1 MIISTKSHMEKMGIT
16 RSIKALV
23 DSLTNCSL
31 DSLPGL
37 LLENLKWE
45 RPRGDLYHWI
55 PLLNRFDQIFNDQI
69 SKYELDQDTFKLQE
83 LSFEDKELVVACLKF
98 TTLLLEHCANR
109 SIYSSTDRMYRLI
122 YMPVVDIKLHALE
135 VCVSLSERY
144 VHKTS
149 SRYQVPKELKMNALK
164 LARFF
169 PPRIPPNYET
179 ETKDRTSRGDTPD
192 SNETSKH
199 HYTLIQSIR
208 SNEYPSQWKLLHFQ
222 YYRTATLPAQQSL
235 HSKGEAESLKK
246 SSTQKAKSHS
256 SGSSERNTEGLAT
269 FSMSEDNVRKYKI
282 QQIYSKASEVAPK
295 EVWFDLSL
303 AVLIAKAY
311 CSNDEASKRLREKLL
326 CLKCLAVSF
335 ICCACP
341 TDFTASRYF
350 EAEPHIFNY
359 VTQLVQPENMHE
371 IPEYNILSAIKTLQC
386 ISLKRVWGSDLIRS
400 LGGNVNHGVLYQFIR
415 FVHSKINSPKE
426 SYSEEVYVHYF
437 NMVGNMLES
446 KSLTPRLTAG
456 GILGELMSFF
466 GVNTDYK
473 WTASA
478 AVNLVTLYLSSS
490 PDSFDNFVQNNGFG
504 LIIETLGRELESAL
518 RSSSS
523 SNDESRESMSCIS
536 FKQAS
541 YIKSI
546 LKLTSHLIQ
555 SESGDRLRGLFDSP
569 ILQCFNLVLNNCS
582 IFGPSISSLTL
593 DCISYIIHN
602 DPIAY
607 PILREAG
614 AVDTIINVF
623 GKLLLPSSD
632 VLMSL
637 PEAVGAI
644 CLNNEGLDNVIKA
657 NILPTYFNL
666 FYDLESSKELVRSDM
681 STNLGCS
688 FDELGR
694 HYPPLKPIIIGEIKK
709 IIESVPNVI
718 SSNFVGVRFYESDRG
733 SLYSNK
739 SQDIIENEQGAQEIS
754 NWDINDGAYLADNTL
769 FFLGGLLQD
778 SGQWSSEAMRCIS
791 FDSFSRFLE
800 LENAPFDYTTSNGF
814 STLMGILKYFDDENR
829 EYGLPVL
836 YQTLKRKIGS
846 ETIQKYIHY
855 ELSQQSYFDILGKD
869 DGSATLLLKELN
881 QLNTFLYTLGEIY
894 INTGLMFHERYSQI
908 AKLFGFYETSDNDN
922 VSVIEN
928 LALLLKRSII
938 EDSIIRS
945 RTPDTVLQQTLPTS
959 EIASELPP
967 IHIFA
972 SEPINKTE
980 KQDYTSAVFK
990 NTLQLRF
997 FAYRFQTYV
1006 GSLFCCLGR
1015 ICMHK
1020 RQEYNV
1026 PDWRRDAV
1034 YITNELGRVLTS
1046 LLKSDITDEYH
1057 RSCYFLV
1064 VLNMCLSCLNQKERI
1079 NKEALQTSLAIS
1091 LFQEGFFDCL
1101 SKLGVFYWDVLL
1113 HLNPEDVAK
1122 TNDLKYIST
1131 APASIVKNLLSQI
1144 FIIFLKVVNND
1155 IPNIPASRLYYR
1167 YGYSKDPELF
1177 LVPAFLT
1184 QTKLIAFGLLS
1195 QLIGS
1200 SSSLSSDQA
1209 GIQVQNIPS
1218 ALIDQVINIT
1228 KQIWIT
1234 KKENADVKFMR
1245 LSSENVS
1252 PPLFEIEALQNLGIL
1267 TSASEYVVKSFDIFD
1282 ISESEFRK
1290 ATNLNDDEKAE
1301 QVLLDIRN
1309 KVNDVVNSLTLPNT
1323 GKDLQSQRSEGS
1335 GYFIGHWMNIARL
1348 YPDSVNAIS
1357 EMFLS
1362 TTSNLKHLSNEIFG
1376 FILDLEHPS
1385 VLSYESFGVVVQIL
1399 SAVFKNEDVSYSS
1412 KEVFSKFVEIV
1423 IPLLESRSI
1432 DINSSFVSYSLEIL
1446 QQLVCYKNIPVSNI
1460 ATENSSAE
1468 FTVPCLIEDDFK
1480 ERIFNCILSFKERG
1494 ILNIDTAVGVVKI
1507 LILFTVGEEHI
1518 AAILHSDILGVLI
1531 HKSSDYFASKARN
1544 GDAYQASLII
1554 LLRRVFENRD
1564 IVRSNMSV
1572 ELSSVFKRSVRGKRE
1587 LHSIL
1592 KDTGAL
1598 VIRNPDQYVDTISK
1612 DLIVEN
1618 YDGSEY
1624 IPSRLNVS
1632 KHKEELEDAQMMAV
1646 DQPKGQENTNIQNG
1660 LPTTGIVHSLLSE
1673 LMNTNKKDWV
1683 CDKDAKE
1690 NEKEK
1695 KKVTSAQVFANHDF
1709 SYMCFL
1715 FQALTEL
1722 LGSYKQ
1728 PKLEFLTFS
1737 KKPSSSENLKPRS
1750 TALNFFIHQLI
1761 QSKSLIK
1768 SSGIEFER
1776 RSAISSLAKLSLLAL
1791 VSTPILDEENSPSAK
1806 KENIDMSFIRKFYVD
1821 ILLKVLKETMSY
1833 PCASIVRYSKL
1844 MDLFDVCGC
1853 LLSHKFRELAGPL
1866 LNKDAVKYD
1875 LYYIV
1880 KALIDKQIPT
1890 QITSILSGL
1899 DLNFPDIHRVTKFGL
1914 RSLTLIG
1921 KVRSESHDLFE
1932 EDSQGEKDDEDEVP
1946 DDYDDRDETP
1956 DFFRH
1961 STLGMYDMEYD
1972 SEGDEGDYLDDGE
1985 QLEVLMSGDD
1995 ISEDMDNESDL
2006 SPANEDEEDDDDD
2019 NDDDVSPEGS
2029 VAEYSDSHPEDG
2041 RPMDD
2046 DIEIIDEL
2054 EIPSGEEDGENVD
2067 FSDLDYF
2074 DGNPDDEQ
2082 EYGEGL
2088 SDYDDDELDG
2098 WIEEFEDDVP
2108 SDNENLENAAQ
2119 DDITG
2124 VDSVRRNRHDNSV
2137 VRFDDLDTDQ
2147 SEEEEQPDGDDES
2160 FIDDDNDGVAPVPDT
2175 RRRARDFATSF
2186 FDAIRPAI
2194 VQPNIT
2200 SLFEGLFN
2208 AGNNDNELLRGTI
2221 HITNPMNGG
2230 HIQRPLGNWLQVG
2243 SSSRHDTD
2251 VLSSMYIKST
2261 GERWVDAYNM
2271 FSSYYKEEHIM
2282 NVIPS
2287 IVDKVK
2293 IPSSELYKKKKEE
2306 AEKAKREREERIRK
2320 KEEEERRRR
2329 EERAKERE
2337 ASASN
2342 QPATEPIMVRIG
2354 DREVDISGTDI
2365 DPEFF
2370 EALPDDMREEVFTQ
2384 YVRERRA
2391 NASSNG
2397 VEAREIDP
2405 DFLEALPEQIR
2416 EEILQQESIARR
2428 FSGIDDNLSYGDDE
2442 NDHDIEG
2449 DEDDETSSHPLLDMP
2464 NPFDAANS
2472 RSRRSRSEDVQ
2483 SKRLKK
2489 SFYTPLIDKFG
2500 VASLIRLLFVP
2511 QIINQRE
2518 YVHQCLLQ
2526 ICNNK
2531 QTRSEVMSLLIAILY
2546 NGFFSH
2552 RTVEKIFSQISSRA
2566 NAGVSK
2572 SSKESRVPPETSP
2585 ITLGYQIAEAM
2596 LFLLENNTH
2605 MRYYLLRE
2613 HDNSFIVRKSSLR
2626 NRPNEPNKGER
2637 FQLNFLL
2644 RLLENELLREE
2655 EGFMDVLARILQ
2667 LATRPLHTV
2676 QKANVEKEDSKPPMS
2691 IPIIPEYNLR
2701 QLIKILSSDAC
2712 PNTTLR
2718 KTISALHN
2726 LSSLPGAQRI
2736 FSLELSNQAG
2746 RFGNIIICDLRT
2758 LTTEIKK
2765 AENYS
2770 TEDRAFSKFDISCS
2784 HQAKLLRLLTAL
2796 DYMFESREKER
2807 AGKRNEGNKEMNDAN
2822 NEKEDDIEELT
2833 SLYKRLALGSLW
2845 DALSECLLVL
2855 ENKPEMTNIA
2865 TTLLPLI
2872 EALMVVCKHCKVRGL
2887 PMKDSIKYEAK
2898 KVDFSKEPIESLF
2911 YSFTDEHKKIL
2922 NQMVRTNPNLMS
2934 GPFGM
2939 LVRNPGVL
2947 EFDNKKSY
2955 FDRKLHE
2962 DQGSR
2967 PALSISVRRSQVFLD
2982 SYRALF
2988 FKSKD
2993 EFKNSK
2999 LEVNFRGES
3008 GIDAGGVTREWYQV
3022 LSRQMFNPDY
3032 ALFIP
3037 VASDE
3042 TTFHP
3047 NRTSYVNPE
3056 HLSFFK
3062 FIGKMISKAIFD
3074 NCFLD
3079 CHFSRAVY
3087 KRILGKP
3094 VSLKDM
3100 ETLDLGYFKSL
3111 IWMLENDI
3119 TDVITEDFSVETDDY
3134 GEHKVI
3140 DLIPNGRNIAVTEDN
3155 KQEYVRL
3162 VVEYRLQESVTEQME
3177 NFLQGFHE
3185 IIPRELISIFDEQEL
3200 ELLISGLPD
3209 IDVNDWQ
3216 NNTIYVNYSPS
3227 SIQIQWFWRAVMSFD
3242 NEERAKLLQFATG
3255 TSKVPLNGFKEMTG
3269 ANGICKFSIHRDYG
3283 NTDRL
3288 PSSHTCFNQIDLP
3301 AYDSY
3306 ETLRGSLLLAVTEG
3320 HEGFGFA

>member
-1 MIISTKSHMEKMGIT
+1 MIISTKNHMEKMAIT
-16 RSIKALV
+16 RSTKALV
-23 DSLTNCSL
+23 DGLTNCQL
-31 DSLPGL
+31 DSLPKL
-37 LLENLKWE
+37 LLENLQWE

-55 PLLNRFDQIFNDQI
+55 PLLNRFDEIFKDQI
-69 SKYELDQDTFKLQE
+69 SKYELDQDTFKFQE
-83 LSFEDKELVVACLKF
+83 ISAEDKELVIACLRF

-122 YMPVVDIKLHALE
+122 DMPVVDIKLHALE
-135 VCVSLSERY
+135 VCVALSERY

-149 SRYQVPKELKMNALK
+149 GRYQVPKELKMNVLK
-164 LARFF
+164 LAKFF

-179 ETKDRTSRGDTPD
+179 ETKERITAGETHDH
-192 SNETSKH
+192 NEISKH

-208 SNEYPSQWKLLHFQ
+208 SNQYPSQWKLLHFQ
-222 YYRTATLPAQQSL
+222 YYRTTSLPMQQSV
-235 HSKGEAESLKK
+235 HAKSETESLKK
-246 SSTQKAKSHS
+246 STAQKAKSVS

-269 FSMSEDNVRKYKI
+269 FNMSEDNVRKYKV
-282 QQIYSKASEVAPK
+282 QQIYSKASEVTPK

-311 CSNDEASKRLREKLL
+311 CSNEEASKRLREKLL

-371 IPEYNILSAIKTLQC
+371 IPEYVILSAIKTLQC

-415 FVHSKINSPKE
+415 FVHSKIVTHKD

-478 AVNLVTLYLSSS
+478 AINLITLYLSSS
-490 PDSFDNFVQNNGFG
+490 PDSFENFVQNNGFG

-518 RSSSS
+518 RDSSS
-523 SNDESRESMSCIS
+523 SNDESRESMSCIC

-569 ILQCFNLVLNNCS
+569 ILQCFNLVLNNSS

-607 PILREAG
+607 PILKEAG

-623 GKLLLPSSD
+623 PKLLLPSSD

-644 CLNNEGLDNVIKA
+644 CLNNEGLDKVMKE

-694 HYPPLKPIIIGEIKK
+694 HYPPLKPVIVEEIKK
-709 IIESVPNVI
+709 IIESLPDVI
-718 SSNFVGVRFYESDRG
+718 SSNFTGASYYESEKG
-733 SLYSNK
+733 SLYTSK
-739 SQDIIENEQGAQEIS
+739 SQEIIENEEGAQEIA

-778 SGQWSSEAMRCIS
+778 SGQWSNEAMRAIS
-791 FDSFSRFLE
+791 FHSFSRFLE
-800 LENAPFDYTTSNGF
+800 LKNAPFDYTMSNGF

-829 EYGLPVL
+829 DYGLPVL
-836 YQTLKRKIGS
+836 YQTFKRKVRS
-846 ETIQKYIHY
+846 EAIQKYIHY
-855 ELSQQSYFDILGKD
+855 ELSEQSYFDLIGKD
-869 DGSATLLLKELN
+869 SSSATLLIKDLN
-881 QLNTFLYTLGEIY
+881 ELNTFLYTLGEIY
-894 INTGLMFHERYSQI
+894 VNTGLMFHERYSQI
-908 AKLFGFYETSDNDN
+908 AKLFGFYESSDKDN
-922 VSVIEN
+922 ATVIES
-928 LALLLKRSII
+928 LALLFKRSVL

-959 EIASELPP
+959 EIASDLPP

-972 SEPINKTE
+972 SEPANKTE
-980 KQDYTSAVFK
+980 KQDFTSAVFK

-997 FAYRFQTYV
+997 LAYRFQNYV
-1006 GSLFCCLGR
+1006 GSLFCCLAR
-1015 ICMHK
+1015 VCMHK
-1020 RQEYNV
+1020 RQEYNA

-1034 YITNELGRVLTS
+1034 YITNELGRVLTGLVRS
-1046 LLKSDITDEYH
+1046 NITNEYH

-1101 SKLGVFYWDVLL
+1101 TELGVFYWDVLL

-1144 FIIFLKVVNND
+1144 FIILLKVVNND
-1155 IPNIPASRLYYR
+1155 TPNIPAARLYYR

-1177 LVPAFLT
+1177 LVPAFLA
-1184 QTKLIAFGLLS
+1184 QTRLVAFSLLS
-1195 QLIGS
+1195 QLMGS
-1200 SSSLSSDQA
+1200 SSLLSSDRLE
-1209 GIQVQNIPS
+1209 IQVQNIPS
-1218 ALIDQVINIT
+1218 ALIDQLINIT
-1228 KQIWIT
+1228 KQIWMA
-1234 KKENADVKFMR
+1234 KKENADVKFVR
-1245 LSSENVS
+1245 LSTENVS
-1252 PPLFEIEALQNLGIL
+1252 PPLFEIEVFQSWGIL
-1267 TSASEYVVKSFDIFD
+1267 ESTSEYVVKNFDIFD
-1282 ISESEFRK
+1282 ISESEFLK
-1290 ATNLNDDEKAE
+1290 AINLEDDEKA
-1301 QVLLDIRN
+1301 QQILLDVRR
-1309 KVNDVVNSLTLPNT
+1309 KVSDVVGSLTLPNT
-1323 GKDLQSQRSEGS
+1323 GKDLQARRSESS

-1348 YPDSVNAIS
+1348 YPDSVNSIS
-1357 EMFLS
+1357 ELFLS
-1362 TTSNLKHLSNEIFG
+1362 TTNNPKQLSNEIFG
-1376 FILDLEHPS
+1376 FVVDTEHPS
-1385 VLSYESFGVVVQIL
+1385 DSSYEGFRVVVQIL
-1399 SAVFKNEDVSYSS
+1399 RVVLRNEEVAYSS
-1412 KEVFSKFVEIV
+1412 REVFSKFVDIV
-1423 IPLLESRSI
+1423 IPRLETRSS
-1432 DINSSFVSYSLEIL
+1432 DINGSFVSNSLEIL
-1446 QQLVCYKNIPVSNI
+1446 QQLICYKNIPIANI
-1460 ATENSSAE
+1460 TTEDLSGELN
-1468 FTVPCLIEDDFK
+1468 VPCLIEDDCK

-1494 ILNIDTAVGVVKI
+1494 ILNIDTAIGVVKI

-1518 AAILHSDILGVLI
+1518 PAILRSNILGVLI
-1531 HKSSDYFASKARN
+1531 HKSQDYFASKAKN
-1544 GDAYQASLII
+1544 CDTYQASLII

-1564 IVRSNMSV
+1564 VVKSNMAV
-1572 ELSSVFKRSVRGKRE
+1572 ELSSIFRRSVRGKRE

-1598 VIRNPDQYVDTISK
+1598 VMRNPDQYVDTISK
-1612 DLIVEN
+1612 DLVVEN
-1618 YDGSEY
+1618 YDGSEH

-1632 KHKEELEDAQMMAV
+1632 KHKEEQEDTQMMAV
-1646 DQPKGQENTNIQNG
+1646 DQPKGPENTNIQNG

-1673 LMNTNKKDWV
+1673 LMDTNKKDWV

-1690 NEKEK
+1690 SEKEK
-1695 KKVTSAQVFANHDF
+1695 KKVTSAQVFANPNF

-1737 KKPSSSENLKPRS
+1737 KKQSSGENLKPRS

-1768 SSGIEFER
+1768 SSGIESER
-1776 RSAISSLAKLSLLAL
+1776 RSAISSLAKLSLLSL
-1791 VSTPILDEENSPSAK
+1791 VSTPILDEENLPSAK

-1821 ILLKVLKETMSY
+1821 ILLKVLKETASY
-1833 PCASIVRYSKL
+1833 PCASNVRYSKL
-1844 MDLFDVCGC
+1844 MDLFDICGC

-1899 DLNFPDIHRVTKFGL
+1899 DLNFPDIHRVSKFGL

-1932 EDSQGEKDDEDEVP
+1932 EDNQGEKDDEDEEP

-1972 SEGDEGDYLDDGE
+1972 SEGDEGDYFDDGE

-1995 ISEDMDNESDL
+1995 ISEDTDNESDL
-2006 SPANEDEEDDDDD
+2006 SPANEEEDDD

-2029 VAEYSDSHPEDG
+2029 VADYSDSHPEDG
-2041 RPMDD
+2041 HPGVDD

-2054 EIPSGEEDGENVD
+2054 EIPLGEEEGENVD
-2067 FSDLDYF
+2067 YSDLDYF
-2074 DGNPDDEQ
+2074 DGNPDDE
-2082 EYGEGL
+2082 EGYGEGW

-2108 SDNENLENAAQ
+2108 SDTENLESGAQ

-2124 VDSVRRNRHDNSV
+2124 IESVRRNRHDNSGI
-2137 VRFDDLDTDQ
+2137 RFDGLDTDE
-2147 SEEEEQPDGDDES
+2147 SEEEGQPDGDDES
-2160 FIDDDNDGVAPVPDT
+2160 IIDDENDGVAPVPDT

-2186 FDAIRPAI
+2186 FDALRPAI

-2208 AGNNDNELLRGTI
+2208 AGNNDNDNELLRGTI
-2221 HITNPMNGG
+2221 HITNPMNGS

-2243 SSSRHDTD
+2243 SSSRPEAD

-2261 GERWVDAYNM
+2261 GERWVDSYNM

-2282 NVIPS
+2282 RIIPS
-2287 IVDKVK
+2287 IVEKVK
-2293 IPSSELYKKKKEE
+2293 VPSLELNKKKKDE
-2306 AEKAKREREERIRK
+2306 AEKQKREREEKIRK

-2428 FSGIDDNLSYGDDE
+2428 FSGIDDNLSYGDDD
-2442 NDHDIEG
+2442 NDHDLEG
-2449 DEDDETSSHPLLDMP
+2449 EEDDEISSRPLDIP
-2464 NPFDAANS
+2464 NPFGASDS
-2472 RSRRSRSEDVQ
+2472 RSRRSGSEDMH
-2483 SKRLKK
+2483 SKRVKK

-2511 QIINQRE
+2511 QVINQRE

-2552 RTVEKIFSQISSRA
+2552 RSVEKIFSQVSSRA
-2566 NAGVSK
+2566 NAGMSK

-2585 ITLGYQIAEAM
+2585 ITLGYQVAETM

-2613 HDNSFIVRKSSLR
+2613 HENSFIVRKSTLK

-2644 RLLENELLREE
+2644 RLLENEILREE
-2655 EGFMDVLARILQ
+2655 EGFMDILARIVQ
-2667 LATRPLHTV
+2667 LATRPLHTL

-2718 KTISALHN
+2718 KTISAMHN

-2758 LTTEIKK
+2758 LTAEIKK
-2765 AENYS
+2765 TENYS

-2796 DYMFESREKER
+2796 DYMFESRERER
-2807 AGKRNEGNKEMNDAN
+2807 EGKRSEGHKEMNDAN

-2887 PMKDSIKYEAK
+2887 PMKDSMKYEAK

-3134 GEHKVI
+3134 GEHKII
-3140 DLIPNGRNIAVTEDN
+3140 DLVPNGRNIAVTEDN

-3283 NTDRL
+3283 STDRL